1 MVRKE
6 APLWS
11 DSSVSVDWRDSV
23 RSSARS
29 HTACRATGA
38 TGACAGCRAR
48 SPTGCRARTRRAGS
62 AGNYTASAGSGIGAS
77 SCARSRY

>member
-23 RSSARS
+23 RWSARS
-29 HTACRATGA
+29 S
-38 TGACAGCRAR
+38 ACARAGASSAGAGGSAR

-62 AGNYTASAGSGIGAS
+62 AGNYTASAGSGIGAR
-77 SCARSRY
+77 SCARSRH